1 MTDKI
6 TFYLNNSNN
15 SDLDNGS
22 FVIYENDNL
31 VDDPT
36 PASLYATLDDIT
48 YKIGPNYTEEIKD
61 LILKDKEVQN
71 AIGTQ
76 ILNIVG
82 NLGLLN
88 VIKTQD
94 EEDPKLNFKIAEGL
108 PQTITDNDN
117 ISLTTTQLQ
126 DGVEEGT
133 FIAGNKTIKI
143 GGLKSMAYEDADD
156 YIPAEY
162 CPLKQSSDDGEGGE
176 GGA

>member
-15 SDLDNGS
+15 SIPNGS
-22 FVIYENDNL
+22 VVISENNNL
-31 VDDPT
+31 VDNPT
-36 PASLYATLDDIT
+36 FASLYAKLDDIT
-48 YKIGPNYTEEIKD
+48 YKISPDYAEEIKN
-61 LILKDKEVQN
+61 LILKNEEVKT

-76 ILNIVG
+76 ILSIIG
-82 NLGLLN
+82 DLGLLS
-88 VIKTQD
+88 VTKTQD

-108 PQTITDNDN
+108 PQAITDDN

-126 DGVEEGT
+126 DGIEKGT

-162 CPLKQSSDDGEGGE
+162 CPLKQSSDNGEGGE

>member
-15 SDLDNGS
+15 SIPKGS
-22 FVIYENDNL
+22 VVISENNNL
-31 VDDPT
+31 VNNPKF
-36 PASLYATLDDIT
+36 ASLYARLDNAI
-48 YKIGPNYTEEIKD
+48 YKIGPNYTEEIKN
-61 LILKDKEVQN
+61 LILENEEVKT

-76 ILNIVG
+76 ILSIIG
-82 NLGLLN
+82 DLGLLS
-88 VIKTQD
+88 VTKIQD
-94 EEDPKLNFKIAEGL
+94 EENPKLNFKIAEGL
-108 PQTITDNDN
+108 PQIITDNNN

-126 DGVEEGT
+126 DGIENGT

-143 GGLKSMAYEDADD
+143 GSLKSMAYEDADD

-162 CPLKQSSDDGEGGE
+162 CSLKQSSDDGEGGE

>member
-15 SDLDNGS
+15 SALDNGS
-22 FVIYENDNL
+22 VVISENNL
-31 VDDPT
+31 VDNPKF
-36 PASLYATLDDIT
+36 ANLYAKLDDIT

-61 LILKDKEVQN
+61 LILEDKEVQN

-82 NLGLLN
+82 NLGLLS
-88 VIKTQD
+88 VTKTQD

-126 DGVEEGT
+126 DGIEKGT

-143 GGLKSMAYEDADD
+143 GGLKSMAYEYADD

>member
-15 SDLDNGS
+15 SAPDNGS
-22 FVIYENDNL
+22 VVISENDNL

-82 NLGLLN
+82 DLGLLS
-88 VIKTQD
+88 VTKTQD
-94 EEDPKLNFKIAEGL
+94 EEGPKLNFKIAEGL
-108 PQTITDNDN
+108 PQAITDDN

-126 DGVEEGT
+126 DGIEEGT

-143 GGLKSMAYEDADD
+143 GGLKSMAYKDADD
-156 YIPAEY
+156 YVSEY